1 MAEFNF
7 SLNRDQLAQ
16 LPPANRF
23 ENVSVKLQLKIS
35 ETISICL
42 TNTYNKKYNNT
53 VTFYVAVFHVGEIR
67 V

>member
-1 MAEFNF
+1 
-7 SLNRDQLAQ
+7 
-16 LPPANRF
+16 
-23 ENVSVKLQLKIS
+23 VKLQLKIS